1 VIHPIQEDEH
11 MTKTLSMDI
20 RSRFR
25 RYIEEGWT
33 GRAAGRALK
42 ISPASAVRFR
52 RMILRG
58 KGLDAKPRGGHRD
71 GGKLAGFTD
80 FLIEL
85 VSQDPDITLYELRD
99 ALEAAHGVRV
109 HHSSVDRALRRA
121 GYTFKK
127 RASLQMSA
135 TRPTSGTPEL
145 TG

>member
-1 VIHPIQEDEH
+1 

-33 GRAAGRALK
+33 ARAAGRALK

-52 RMILRG
+52 QAILQG
-58 KGLDAKPRGGHRD
+58 SSLDAKPRGGHLG
-71 GGKLAGFTD
+71 GGKLSGFID

-135 TRPTSGTPEL
+135 TRPTSGTPEPV
-145 TG
+145 G